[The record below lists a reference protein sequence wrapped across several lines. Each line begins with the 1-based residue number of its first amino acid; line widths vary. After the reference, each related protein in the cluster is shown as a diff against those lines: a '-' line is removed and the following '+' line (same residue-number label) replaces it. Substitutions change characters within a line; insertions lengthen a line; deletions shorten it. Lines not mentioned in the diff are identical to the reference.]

1 MKNEENPGLEKKYER
16 LLVYLK
22 VKKPLEKDKL
32 YYNISE
38 DKKLIS
44 LYDKVIKDESSK
56 TQRIEVDKIFDDS
69 EEEQKIY
76 QEICD
81 NCINDCLDWKNY
93 TYISYG
99 DSTSEK
105 NELIFGNDKEGKK
118 GIYYLLLNDLN
129 KRLKHTS
136 EYVLYLSFLLVNGST
151 LIDLSQLMGK
161 KKYLDSINEKD
172 LINKYGKEI
181 NVNDIDII
189 KDVKLIEC
197 ENVGDN
203 SKFITN
209 IFNSL
214 KKMENIESNRFT
226 SCSYFCFSIYI
237 INKRRNRT
245 VSTINFIIIPG
256 NELLTTKIT
265 NPHNA
270 KRGNIS
276 NTKNV
281 VELSYTIEDIV
292 RHLSTQSISDKNE
305 NENNMNKSK
314 FMAVIGKIAFDIG
327 NLESQF
333 DRRYRIIGSIYAN
346 TGLYYNTKDTLYF
359 LFRCK
364 KITRQKFD
372 LEIALSLL
380 EHEKKKQSQKLGKNI
395 IGKENLIINS
405 KNEMEEK
412 LKIKD
417 DQIYDLESKLKLQET
432 KVAELNTRIQK
443 KDVNLKSIRNN
454 YKMQIDC
461 LKESMGFKGDV
472 NILLSKDQYTKEYRY
487 ALNIRNTF
495 KTNRKKAEII
505 SQLEEK
511 IKELNKEK
519 ARLKQ
524 ILENK
529 TKEQKILRIINSNN
543 NDKVDEE
550 SEETEEKL
558 YFKNKTIQELQKKN
572 EELEKQLELY
582 NQENN
587 SKINLIHN
595 LPKVLENNIKKI
607 KTEYSKNKETNDL
620 NKKKFMEEAKNI
632 NIKNEDE
639 RKKIIDKYE
648 NSIKQ
653 NKKEIS
659 NQSKIINEFEKKYEK
674 EKGKLIDELLRL
686 HKNLMNI
693 TYGYKNAFND
703 LNLKVLLQN
712 KNTATTNATNTLYLQ
727 KDEFEKILE
736 NEVKLINK
744 EKYPLLF
751 GHLKQKGEHMVLDLN
766 NKNIF
771 ENKDNNFESTKKS
784 EFSDDS
790 EDKNLFK
797 FFDGHEKKTEIE
809 IENMNK
815 NQLIHYSKQYLNRVI
830 EIEEYLNKY
839 IQYKQGY
846 KLTPEEESKI
856 SGHNNKLEKAN
867 EILNA
872 VTERYNK
879 SKTYL
884 QKNNQLIDQLTKEN
898 ISLKK
903 KLNNLLIMEK
913 LTNQK
918 SFFYTKNNDNIN
930 KKKYKDNF
938 LDFNTHVVFN
948 TNSELN
954 DINFDQEYRQ
964 TFTNYISEPYI
975 KKYTNRCN
983 THNNANVHNN
993 RKLTFNNIDKNRPF
1007 SSFQHMTYKKN

>member
-1 MKNEENPGLEKKYER
+1 MKNEENFDIEKKDER

-22 VKKPLEKDKL
+22 VKKPIEKDKI

-44 LYDKVIKDESSK
+44 LHDKVIKDESSK

-69 EEEQKIY
+69 DDEQKIY
-76 QEICD
+76 QEICN
-81 NCINDCLDWKNY
+81 NCIDDCLDWKNY

-129 KRLKHTS
+129 KKMKNNS

-161 KKYLDSINEKD
+161 KKYLESMNEKD
-172 LINKYGKEI
+172 LINRYGKEI
-181 NVNDIDII
+181 NINDTDIM
-189 KDVKLIEC
+189 KEVKLIQC
-197 ENVGDN
+197 ENIGES

-209 IFNSL
+209 IFNSF

-237 INKRRNRT
+237 INKKRGKT
-245 VSTINFIIIPG
+245 ISTINFIIIPG

-270 KRGNIS
+270 KRDNIS

-292 RHLSTQSISDKNE
+292 RHLSTQSISDGNE

-327 NLESQF
+327 NLDSQF

-380 EHEKKKQSQKLGKNI
+380 EHEKRKQSQKLGKNI
-395 IGKENLIINS
+395 VGKQSLMINT

-432 KVAELNTRIQK
+432 KVAELNTRIEK
-443 KDVNLKSIRNN
+443 KDVNLKTIRNN

-519 ARLKQ
+519 ARLKE

-529 TKEQKILRIINSNN
+529 TKEKKILRIINSNG
-543 NDKVDEE
+543 NDKADEE
-550 SEETEEKL
+550 SEETEEKI

-572 EELEKQLELY
+572 EELENQLELY

-587 SKINLIHN
+587 SKINLMHN
-595 LPKVLENNIKKI
+595 LPKVLEMNIKKI
-607 KTEYSKNKETNDL
+607 KTESSKNKETNDL
-620 NKKKFMEEAKNI
+620 NKKKFLEEIKNI
-632 NIKNEDE
+632 NIKSDEE
-639 RKKIIDKYE
+639 RKKILDKYE

-674 EKGKLIDELLRL
+674 EKSKCIDELLRL

-712 KNTATTNATNTLYLQ
+712 KNTATTNATSTLYLQ

-736 NEVKLINK
+736 NEVKLLNK

-751 GHLKQKGEHMVLDLN
+751 EYLKQKGENIVLNLN
-766 NKNIF
+766 NQDII
-771 ENKDNNFESTKKS
+771 ENKDNNLENTKKS
-784 EFSDDS
+784 EFSDIS
-790 EDKNLFK
+790 EEKNFFK

-815 NQLIHYSKQYLNRVI
+815 NQLIHYSKQYLNRVN

-839 IQYKQGY
+839 IRYKEGY
-846 KLTPEEESKI
+846 QLTPEEESKI
-856 SGHNNKLEKAN
+856 SWHNNKLEKAN
-867 EILNA
+867 EILDT
-872 VTERYNK
+872 VKERYNK
-879 SKTYL
+879 SKTYI

-913 LTNQK
+913 LINQK
-918 SFFYTKNNDNIN
+918 SYFNKKNNDIN
-930 KKKYKDNF
+930 KKNHKDNF
-938 LDFNTHVVFN
+938 LDFNTYVAFN
-948 TNSELN
+948 TNSEIN
-954 DINFDQEYRQ
+954 DINFDKEYKK
-964 TFTNYISEPYI
+964 TYTNYIPV
-975 KKYTNRCN
+975 RCN
-983 THNNANVHNN
+983 THNNANNHNN
-993 RKLTFNNIDKNRPF
+993 RKINFNNINKNRPF
-1007 SSFQHMTYKKN
+1007 SSFQHITFGKK